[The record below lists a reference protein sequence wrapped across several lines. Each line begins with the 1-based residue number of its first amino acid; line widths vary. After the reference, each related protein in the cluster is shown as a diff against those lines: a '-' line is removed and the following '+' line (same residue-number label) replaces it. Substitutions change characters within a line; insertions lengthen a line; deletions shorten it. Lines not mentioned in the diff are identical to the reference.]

1 MLIAVHCED
10 ETTKNNLKK
19 YKAEYG
25 EDVPVTVHHLIRSE
39 EACYISSSKAVALAK
54 KQGHVCIFSFIDQ
67 RNGFVHKQN
76 SIGTKENYCRS
87 LYNTYL

>member
-10 ETTKNNLKK
+10 ETTVQNNLKK

-39 EACYISSSKAVALAK
+39 ELVISPLQKRL
-54 KQGHVCIFSFIDQ
+54 H
-67 RNGFVHKQN
+67 
-76 SIGTKENYCRS
+76 
-87 LYNTYL
+87 